1 MTTTIRARLRAAI
14 FSGAVGLLPSVALAD
29 GASNPKGAEAPEG
42 IPDHAQA
49 EARSMTDTPPKGDET
64 TVPDH
69 AQAEAR
75 SAADTPPTGNETMVP
90 DHAQAERQSKGGD
103 AE

>member
-1 MTTTIRARLRAAI
+1 MSTTIRARLRAAI

-29 GASNPKGAEAPEG
+29 GAGNSKGVESPEG

-49 EARSMTDTPPKGDET
+49 EARSMTDTAPKGDET

-75 SAADTPPTGNETMVP
+75 SSTGTPPTGNETTVP
-90 DHAQAERQSKGGD
+90 DHAQAERQSTDTK
-103 AE
+103 

>member
-1 MTTTIRARLRAAI
+1 MSTTIRAILRAAI
-14 FSGAVGLLPSVALAD
+14 FGGAVGLLPSVALAD
-29 GASNPKGAEAPEG
+29 SASTPKGDESPAG

-49 EARSMTDTPPKGDET
+49 EARSMTDTAPRGDET

-75 SAADTPPTGNETMVP
+75 SATGTPPTGNETTVP
-90 DHAQAERQSKGGD
+90 DHAQAERQSKGDD

>member
-1 MTTTIRARLRAAI
+1 MTTTIRAILRAAI

-29 GASNPKGAEAPEG
+29 SASNPEDPAG

-49 EARSMTDTPPKGDET
+49 EARSMTDTPPRGDET

-75 SAADTPPTGNETMVP
+75 SATGTPPTGNETTVP
-90 DHAQAERQSKGGD
+90 DHAQAERQSKGDD